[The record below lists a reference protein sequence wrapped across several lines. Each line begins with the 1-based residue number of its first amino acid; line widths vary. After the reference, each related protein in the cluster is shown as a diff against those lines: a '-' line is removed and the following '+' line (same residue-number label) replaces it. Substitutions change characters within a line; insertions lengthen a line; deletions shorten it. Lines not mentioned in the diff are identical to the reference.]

1 MLYVSVILP
10 VPVDGVFSYELPQE
24 FEDRTQTGSRVV
36 VPFGV
41 NKLYTGIV
49 VSLSDKAP
57 EGDFKLKQVSDVL
70 DPTPV
75 VGRQELCLWQWVAD
89 YYMCSLGDVMKAAL
103 PGGLKLTSE
112 TSVRPKA
119 DFDEWDRLTKAEMQ
133 IMDLLHKGQRDTI
146 ASLQKAVPHSIL
158 MRGVRSLME
167 KGVLEVNETLVEGY
181 KPKKE
186 VHVRLC
192 SDYLTGKAL
201 NELFESLANMPRRYV
216 LLHKLVEMAA

>member
-75 VGRQELCLWQWVAD
+75 VGRHIVHSYLVGSLMHTKVSSHTVASAVTKVITLLPHGIACCEVKLSSTCTTGKLQPTESN
-89 YYMCSLGDVMKAAL
+89 MAL
-103 PGGLKLTSE
+103 E
-112 TSVRPKA
+112 
-119 DFDEWDRLTKAEMQ
+119 
-133 IMDLLHKGQRDTI
+133 HKG
-146 ASLQKAVPHSIL
+146 
-158 MRGVRSLME
+158 
-167 KGVLEVNETLVEGY
+167 
-181 KPKKE
+181 
-186 VHVRLC
+186 VHFFLFRRRL
-192 SDYLTGKAL
+192 SAK
-201 NELFESLANMPRRYV
+201 
-216 LLHKLVEMAA
+216 